1 MGNEKLPPGWVE
13 AKDPGSGAF
22 YYYDE
27 STRKSQWEK
36 PCEAS
41 LTEQSTPC
49 LGLPKSWVEALDETT
64 VVSSQAFLQLPLQI
78 LH

>member
-1 MGNEKLPPGWVE
+1 ME
-13 AKDPGSGAF
+13 AKDTGSGVF

-27 STRKSQWEK
+27 STGKSQWEK

-49 LGLPKSWVEALDETT
+49 LGLPESWVEALDETT
-64 VVSSQAFLQLPLQI
+64 GSSLTYPAVAFDHL
-78 LH
+78 

>member
-1 MGNEKLPPGWVE
+1 ME
-13 AKDPGSGAF
+13 AKDTGSGVF

-27 STRKSQWEK
+27 STGKSQWEK

-49 LGLPKSWVEALDETT
+49 LGLPESWVEALDETT
-64 VVSSQAFLQLPLQI
+64 GSSLKSPAVAFHHL
-78 LH
+78 